1 MGHTYR
7 TRHDVIRVL
16 LVDDSAAIR
25 TGVSA
30 LLESTPDLT
39 LSASCGDAS
48 EAVAAADVPADIVLM
63 DIRMPGLDG
72 IEATSALLAAQ
83 PSAKILVLT
92 AFAAGDEVVRARDA
106 GAVGV
111 VAKAEG
117 PAALLTALR
126 TVAAG
131 GTVWPEQRRR
141 PGHPG

>member
-1 MGHTYR
+1 M
-7 TRHDVIRVL
+7 IRVL

-30 LLESTPDLT
+30 LLESTPDLR
-39 LSASCGDAS
+39 LSGSCGDAA
-48 EAVAAADVPADIVLM
+48 EAVAAAETPADVVLM
-63 DIRMPGLDG
+63 DLRMPGVDG

-83 PSAKILVLT
+83 PDVKILVLT
-92 AFAAGDEVVRARDA
+92 AFAASDEVVRARDA

-111 VAKAEG
+111 VAKSAG

-141 PGHPG
+141 AGHPG

>member
-1 MGHTYR
+1 M
-7 TRHDVIRVL
+7 IRVL

-39 LSASCGDAS
+39 LSASWGDAS
-48 EAVAAADVPADIVLM
+48 EAVAAADVSADIVLM
-63 DIRMPGLDG
+63 DIRMPGVDG
-72 IEATSALLAAQ
+72 IAATSALLAAK
-83 PSAKILVLT
+83 PGAKILVLT